1 MVLPLIS
8 FESLHGIL
16 NGLLEDMMPL
26 CGSMTSV
33 ASAIAGLGAM
43 LYICYRVWKAL
54 ASAEPIDLFPLLRP
68 FALGICIVFFQSL
81 VLGGINGIL
90 SPIVKGTNQILSG
103 QTFDMR
109 SHHKAKDELE
119 RQNLLRNPE
128 TAYLVSDEEF
138 DRQISELGWSPDDL
152 DIMEKMYED
161 RALHGMKGWI
171 VKAFR
176 WILEIVF
183 EAASLVI
190 DTIRTF
196 YLVVLSILGPIA
208 FAISVFDG
216 FQATLTQWLCKYVT
230 VYLWLPVADLFG
242 AVLSRL
248 QVLSLQRDME
258 LMATDPFYF
267 FDANNAVYLVFMI
280 IGICGYFTVPSV
292 ASWIVQAGGFGSYN
306 RMLTRAGSTVGHYV
320 AGYAGALAGNVW
332 GRTKEIFSEKNNPQN
347 TPGGGSGGGSGGGA
361 TGSRSSGGSN
371 SNTNQRR

>member
-1 MVLPLIS
+1 MVLPLVS

-16 NGLLEDMMPL
+16 GKLYDNMMPL
-26 CGSMTSV
+26 CGGMTSV

-54 ASAEPIDLFPLLRP
+54 GSAEPIDLFPLLRP

-90 SPIVKGTNQILSG
+90 SPIVKGTNRILTG
-103 QTFDMR
+103 QTFSMNE
-109 SHHKAKDELE
+109 HQAAKDELE
-119 RQNLLRNPE
+119 RQNLARNPE

-138 DRQISELGWSPDDL
+138 DRQIAELGLSPNDVHT
-152 DIMEKMYED
+152 MEVMYEE
-161 RALHGMKGWI
+161 RACYSLQGWI

-176 WILEIVF
+176 WILEIIF

-208 FAISVFDG
+208 FALSVFDG
-216 FQATLTQWLCKYVT
+216 FQATLSQWLARYIS
-230 VYLWLPVADLFG
+230 VYLWLPVSDLFG
-242 AVLSRL
+242 AVLTRL

-267 FDANNAVYLVFMI
+267 LDAGNTVYLVFML
-280 IGICGYFTVPSV
+280 IGICGYFTIPSV

-306 RMLTRAGSTVGHYV
+306 RLVTRAGSSIGHY
-320 AGYAGALAGNVW
+320 AMGYTGALAGNVW
-332 GRTKEIFSEKNNPQN
+332 GRTKEIFSEKNNPRN
-347 TPGGGSGGGSGGGA
+347 TSGSSGTSGGRGGN
-361 TGSRSSGGSN
+361 SN
-371 SNTNQRR
+371 HSNTNQRR